1 LGLKV
6 QGLKFRVW
14 GLGFRVWGSGVAHK
28 VDGRHLEV
36 LVEAD
41 EAGGL
46 ERPLEEVRQREPV
59 PAERQVCS
67 GSEAG
72 SYVRLIDFC
81 ITQLKVQGPSSTWNE
96 SKEEERREKRVRT
109 GYSRADSYPWSPF
122 PPRRARP
129 EPGPHT
135 KCGKVHSRVENA

>member
-1 LGLKV
+1 M
-6 QGLKFRVW
+6 
-14 GLGFRVWGSGVAHK
+14 AHK

-72 SYVRLIDFC
+72 SYVRLIKSC
-81 ITQLKVQGPSSTWNE
+81 ITQLKAQGPFRTCNE
-96 SKEEERREKRVRT
+96 SQEEDEKFQSCVVRVWAHLPRT
-109 GYSRADSYPWSPF
+109 II
-122 PPRRARP
+122 
-129 EPGPHT
+129 GP
-135 KCGKVHSRVENA
+135 